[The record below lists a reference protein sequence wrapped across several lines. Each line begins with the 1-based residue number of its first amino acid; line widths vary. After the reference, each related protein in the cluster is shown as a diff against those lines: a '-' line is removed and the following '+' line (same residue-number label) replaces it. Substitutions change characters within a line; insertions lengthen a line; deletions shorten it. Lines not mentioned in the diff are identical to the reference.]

1 MVHGIHANDR
11 GRAVRGEPDASEFG
25 RMIQVFAQDAHRI
38 FGSPDSRPDEL
49 IELHGRVFDL
59 LCEAPAA
66 GSSGIRQWLLS
77 VRKEIGDRLESWSM
91 EELESWVV

>member
-1 MVHGIHANDR
+1 MVHGIHAIDR

-59 LCEAPAA
+59 ICEVPAV
-66 GSSGIRQWLLS
+66 GSSGIRRWLLS
-77 VRKEIGDRLESWSM
+77 VRKEIGDKLWASTL
-91 EELESWVV
+91 EELESSVA